1 MIKVSVFYPHQPGG
15 NFDMTYYCNQHVP
28 MVRRLLASALKNA
41 AVEQGLSGATPGSAP
56 PYVAMGHMYFE
67 SIPAFVEAWTPHA
80 AQIMSDIPNYTNLQP
95 QIQISEVK
103 L

>member
-15 NFDMTYYCNQHVP
+15 RFDMTYYCNQHVP
-28 MVRRLLASALKNA
+28 MVRRLLASALKNS
-41 AVEQGLSGATPGSAP
+41 AVEEGLSGATPGSSP
-56 PYVAMGHMYFE
+56 LYVAMGHMYFE
-67 SIPAFVEAWTPHA
+67 SVPAFVEAWTPHA
-80 AQIMSDIPNYTNLQP
+80 AQVMGDIPNYTNLQP